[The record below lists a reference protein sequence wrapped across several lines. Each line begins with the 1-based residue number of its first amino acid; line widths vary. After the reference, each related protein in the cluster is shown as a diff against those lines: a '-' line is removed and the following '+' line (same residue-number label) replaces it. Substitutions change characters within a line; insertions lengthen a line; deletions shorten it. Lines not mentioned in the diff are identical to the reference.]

1 MRRRNPVWWP
11 LTVSVPSL
19 GRRKDRLGL
28 RLWGGQG
35 RVRPGPGL
43 GTEKLSLTAPQY
55 YEWTAGRQAGL
66 HYLSLLCCQV
76 QLGGPAWSWS
86 WSWSWRYSDSHSQI
100 WDTQSEEIRQSSLA
114 ADRTLKTL
122 WLNIFFLEQLK

>member
-43 GTEKLSLTAPQY
+43 GTEKLSLTAQQY

-66 HYLSLLCCQV
+66 HYLSLVL
-76 QLGGPAWSWS
+76 SS
-86 WSWSWRYSDSHSQI
+86 TTWRA
-100 WDTQSEEIRQSSLA
+100 SLE
-114 ADRTLKTL
+114 
-122 WLNIFFLEQLK
+122 LELELELEVF